1 MEYVDSLERTLDS
14 HEFKIESMSDQ
25 IQLMWKYIGHLED
38 AAKELTF
45 MLNKYH
51 DDDCNVCEKAYKA
64 HDIVMFQGGVFR
76 GASISADEKGN
87 WVFQTKELPHR

>member
-1 MEYVDSLERTLDS
+1 
-14 HEFKIESMSDQ
+14 
-25 IQLMWKYIGHLED
+25 MWKYIGHLED